1 MSRVTFIG
9 LIFVFAFLSFVA
21 FNNAMPQTK
30 NREVMNLI
38 APYMPYKLEK
48 RVAGLT
54 IVDTRDGTKEKPSNK
69 MVYKRL
75 DELEKKWG
83 KSHLS
88 IDGFALSVHDKSGK
102 IIKTFKLKD
111 KKQVDFVRKF
121 FKI

>member
-21 FNNAMPQTK
+21 FNNAMPQAK

-54 IVDTRDGTKEKPSNK
+54 IVDTRDGTREKPSNK

-75 DELEKKWG
+75 DELEKQWG

-88 IDGFALSVHDKSGK
+88 IDGFALSVYDKNGK
-102 IIKTFKLKD
+102 IIKTFKLKN

>member
-9 LIFVFAFLSFVA
+9 LILVFIFLSFVA
-21 FNNAMPQTK
+21 FNNAMPERK

-38 APYMPYKLEK
+38 APYIPYKLEK
-48 RVAGLT
+48 RLAGLT
-54 IVDTRDGTKEKPSNK
+54 IVDTRDGTKEKPSNE

-75 DELEKKWG
+75 DELEKEWG
-83 KSHLS
+83 KKYLS
-88 IDGFALSVHDKSGK
+88 IDGFVLSIHDKSGK

-111 KKQVDFVRKF
+111 KKQVEFVREF